1 MEMKRYLA
9 KVNYNT
15 PDGKHVTTM
24 YKLIEAENQLDAQ
37 LKLIFAKDSNGELN
51 LYDQYFAYGMY
62 EKEIIGVYEID
73 ENGEAFE
80 DWPESKVGDE

>member
-1 MEMKRYLA
+1 MEMKCYLA

-37 LKLIFAKDSNGELN
+37 LKVIFDKTSDGELN
-51 LYDQYFAYGMY
+51 LYEQCFSDGMY

-73 ENGEAFE
+73 ENGESFE